1 MQTVLR
7 YRGRNITETDARFI
21 QEMIDAR
28 PQMHRRGLARVL
40 CEAWDWL
47 RQENGAPRDMVAKGL
62 MLALHRAGHINLPP
76 PRRPSTN
83 HLRRPH
89 AQRRAPHPVAVDRS
103 PIVTSLKDL
112 GPTEFVQAQRRTSL
126 EALFDSMIASE
137 HPLGFVRP
145 VGEHLK
151 FVVFA
156 GLRPVALFAWSSAPR
171 HLGPRDR
178 YIGWSQEHRRHN
190 LKYVAYN
197 TRYLILPWVQVPHL
211 ASHLLSRMTRM
222 LPQEWEKVYSHPVHF
237 AETFVDPTRHRG
249 TCYRAANWALMGRTT
264 GRGKA
269 DQTRKAN
276 RSIKDVW
283 GLPLIEDFRERL
295 LRIEV

>member
-7 YRGRNITETDARFI
+7 YRGRNITEADVQFI
-21 QEMIDAR
+21 RELIADR
-28 PQMHRRGLARVL
+28 PQLNRRGLARVL
-40 CEAWDWL
+40 CGAWDWL
-47 RQENGAPRDMVAKGL
+47 RQENGVLREMVAKGL
-62 MLALHRAGHINLPP
+62 MLALHRTEYITLPP
-76 PRRPSTN
+76 PQRPN
-83 HLRRPH
+83 NNLLRLPH
-89 AQRRAPHPVAVDRS
+89 AQRPAPHPVEVDRS
-103 PIVTSLKDL
+103 PLATSLQGL
-112 GPTEFVQAQRRTSL
+112 GLLIFVQVRRTSL
-126 EALFDSMIASE
+126 EPLFDWLLASE

-190 LKYVAYN
+190 LKFVAYN
-197 TRYLILPWVQVPHL
+197 TRYLIPPWVQVPYL

-222 LPQEWEKVYSHPVHF
+222 LPQEWEKVYSHPVYF

-249 TCYRAANWALMGRTT
+249 TCYRAANWVLMGRTT
-264 GRGKA
+264 GRGKD
-269 DQTRKAN
+269 DQTNKPN
-276 RSIKDVW
+276 RSLKDVW
-283 GLPLIEDFRERL
+283 GLPLIDDFRARL
-295 LRIEV
+295 VRA